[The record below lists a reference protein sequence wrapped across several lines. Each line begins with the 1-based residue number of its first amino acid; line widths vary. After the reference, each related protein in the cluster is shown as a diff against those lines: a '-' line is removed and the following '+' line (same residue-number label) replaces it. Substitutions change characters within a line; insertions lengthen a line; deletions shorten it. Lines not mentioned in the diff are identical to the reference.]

1 MQKTLLLV
9 IGKQNAASPHLVAE
23 SWPGNG
29 PRGELR
35 AEACRT
41 SPRRF
46 RVADRG
52 HNSRAA
58 AAAAVDAAD
67 WPGCEQSARKRWR
80 RRECYIGA
88 TGATTLI
95 LTKLAWHADWLSHG
109 NGAITGLGLHTHQS
123 TPLAAPWLARDVE
136 AAYVPATRKAYF
148 DVPESAVL
156 TPPLPLTQPY
166 TARAMRLVTSCV
178 RKTASA
184 LDADA
189 PMLSPLSRIPCCPGC
204 RTSANADGFSRLKS

>member
-67 WPGCEQSARKRWR
+67 WPDCEQSARKRWR

-88 TGATTLI
+88 TAATTLI
-95 LTKLAWHADWLSHG
+95 LTKLAWHADWLSSRQRRDNWTRTAYPPIDPSSGSLACARCGGRVCTSH
-109 NGAITGLGLHTHQS
+109 TEGLLRR
-123 TPLAAPWLARDVE
+123 PRE
-136 AAYVPATRKAYF
+136 R
-148 DVPESAVL
+148 
-156 TPPLPLTQPY
+156 
-166 TARAMRLVTSCV
+166 C
-178 RKTASA
+178 
-184 LDADA
+184 ADA
-189 PMLSPLSRIPCCPGC
+189 AFATYPALHRSGDETCHLLCSE
-204 RTSANADGFSRLKS
+204 DGFRSRR